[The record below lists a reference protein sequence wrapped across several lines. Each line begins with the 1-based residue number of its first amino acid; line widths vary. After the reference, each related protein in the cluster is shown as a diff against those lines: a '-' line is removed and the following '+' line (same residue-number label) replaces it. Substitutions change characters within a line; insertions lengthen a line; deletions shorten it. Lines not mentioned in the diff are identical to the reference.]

1 MAKKPAPKPPA
12 NKPNNNNNNKPGNNN
27 NNNKPNNNNNNRP
40 SGGGGGNNNNNN
52 KPSNSGGSNNKPT
65 AAPKPQQGAPSLPST
80 PSYTND
86 RGPAG
91 NTAPTTN
98 PLSIEDAQASRDSK
112 ANLRNP
118 NRDATHWTNADYGAS
133 FGMKDIKE
141 WQERWG
147 QGKNKKGE
155 RDGYKNNDIMKIAQA
170 AYAGGDVRKVNKL
183 NEYFGKM
190 NKEWYDPNGTGEA
203 GQPINPW
210 AAVHGKPPKNA
221 FAWNGFGNGM
231 TKYGQSGALGL
242 GGSYAKGSQ
251 WSLPTGFMGGFSPT
265 PAAAPTDP
273 VSSDLTDTAGPT
285 DPVDPEVAVEPEE
298 ESNPSM
304 NQGGYG
310 DDTTNWATSWRGAKG
325 TRAKAGRRGQGTG
338 SMTNKGPTAN
348 AYGVGVRY

>member
-12 NKPNNNNNNKPGNNN
+12 NKPNNNNNKPSNNNKP
-27 NNNKPNNNNNNRP
+27 NNNKPNNNNNNNKP
-40 SGGGGGNNNNNN
+40 SNN
-52 KPSNSGGSNNKPT
+52 KPSNNKPAA
-65 AAPKPQQGAPSLPST
+65 AAPKPQQNAPSLPS
-80 PSYTND
+80 YQND

-91 NTAPTTN
+91 NTAPTTS
-98 PLSIEDAQASRDSK
+98 PLSIEDAQASRDSNAK
-112 ANLRNP
+112 LRNP

-170 AYAGGDVRKVNKL
+170 AYAGGDVKKVNKL

-265 PAAAPTDP
+265 PTDP

-285 DPVDPEVAVEPEE
+285 DDGSGVDPEFGVEPEA

-310 DDTTNWATSWRGAKG
+310 DDTTNWATSWRGATG
-325 TRAKAGRRGQGTG
+325 TRAKSGRRGQGTG
-338 SMTNKGPTAN
+338 SMTNKGPAAN